1 MYSQMLRS
9 ESTTGTFAGQN
20 YKSSAKCNRRECLA
34 WMECFPSTVTG
45 GVVVIVGG
53 KIGEAGGAG
62 GWKSG
67 GWVSLGPYK
76 HVR

>member
-1 MYSQMLRS
+1 
-9 ESTTGTFAGQN
+9 
-20 YKSSAKCNRRECLA
+20 
-34 WMECFPSTVTG
+34 MECFPSTVT
-45 GVVVIVGG
+45 VVIVVIVGG